1 MHPFLSHRNY
11 MALDT
16 NRPRRN
22 KVYAPAKDG
31 LLRRSLRSIYQ
42 RWNRRRMIAELHS
55 MNDRMLRDMGIYRND
70 IERVVNDFEQRDLLA
85 VPAAKSSIKLVS
97 DRDVWRLAA

>member
-1 MHPFLSHRNY
+1 
-11 MALDT
+11 
-16 NRPRRN
+16 
-22 KVYAPAKDG
+22 
-31 LLRRSLRSIYQ
+31 
-42 RWNRRRMIAELHS
+42 

-85 VPAAKSSIKLVS
+85 VPAPKSSIKLVS